1 MEIVNLPNN
10 IRKLAV
16 DSGYEYIRT
25 KALRFIAIGAKAYRK
40 TDALGMPDTDLESED
55 IDLLMLGC
63 RQVAEYKGLSYET
76 AFEGLGI
83 FGFYQLMEL
92 FHYTSENQAIIDNGE
107 DWIMDKMLMKHLV
120 THQKIVLFNKVT
132 QK

>member
-1 MEIVNLPNN
+1 MEIDKLPNN

-25 KALRFIAIGAKAYRK
+25 KALRFIAVGVIVYRK
-40 TDALGMPDTDLESED
+40 TDALGMPDNDLESED
-55 IDLLMLGC
+55 IDLLMIGC
-63 RQVAEYKGLSYET
+63 RQVAEFKGLTHET

-83 FGFYQLMEL
+83 FGFYRLMEL
-92 FHYTSENQAIIDNGE
+92 FHYAAGNQAIIDSGE
-107 DWIMDKMLMKHLV
+107 DWIMDKMLMKHIV
-120 THQKIVLFNKVT
+120 TRREIVLFNKVT